1 MNLEQV
7 RRTTFDERWRLTEYV
22 VEATH
27 EEAFNLWQ
35 RYHPYVK
42 YEQISDG
49 WAHTV
54 GSVLVKKDGDRVSKS
69 YPVVVECNWAL
80 WDGHLIAYYDACS
93 LVVHH
98 GMVREYIDSIAP
110 EGAGHTNAAN
120 FHHALHHCKIALD
133 KVNRE
138 AYRNTFTTLEMRPR

>member
-1 MNLEQV
+1 MKYEQV
-7 RRTTFDERWRLTEYV
+7 RNMSFEKRWRLTEYV

-27 EEAFNLWQ
+27 EEAFALWKEF
-35 RYHPYVK
+35 HPYVK

-49 WAHTV
+49 WAHTI
-54 GSVLVKKDGDRVSKS
+54 GSVLVKKSGESNSKE

-98 GMVREYIDSIAP
+98 GMVRDYIDSLTP
-110 EGAGHTNAAN
+110 KGAGRTNAAN
-120 FHHALHHCKIALD
+120 FHHALHHCKISLD